1 MVILAILNIFA
12 PPPDVCPSLMWHAED
27 ENNIDIGIHW
37 IYALILTLGSGLGF
51 RVLGFRVGL
60 SLSGLSFWDVQQ
72 LWPDAGIRATNVFC
86 CSIKTGHYQQ
96 EPAGQEMMS
105 IPTTKCRQKGDNNS
119 HLKFPTIRLYGGILP
134 GCDGENTCQKKK
146 TTSSGFGN
154 INNSSCITSDIGNFY
169 GLGLRIPFCTLGRDW
184 TSKHKGT
191 AYIGYRNPQVDRK
204 EIRLSW

>member
-12 PPPDVCPSLMWHAED
+12 PPPDVCPSPDVTCRGWRQHWHWHSLD
-27 ENNIDIGIHW
+27 LRTDFDF
-37 IYALILTLGSGLGF
+37 GSGLGF

-72 LWPDAGIRATNVFC
+72 LWPDAGICATHVFC
-86 CSIKTGHYQQ
+86 SCSIKTGRYQQ
-96 EPAGQEMMS
+96 EPAGQEMIS
-105 IPTTKCRQKGDNNS
+105 IPTTKCRQKGGSNS
-119 HLKFPTIRLYGGILP
+119 HLKFPTIMVVRWYPPRL
-134 GCDGENTCQKKK
+134 DGENTCQKK

-154 INNSSCITSDIGNFY
+154 INNSSCITGDIGNFY